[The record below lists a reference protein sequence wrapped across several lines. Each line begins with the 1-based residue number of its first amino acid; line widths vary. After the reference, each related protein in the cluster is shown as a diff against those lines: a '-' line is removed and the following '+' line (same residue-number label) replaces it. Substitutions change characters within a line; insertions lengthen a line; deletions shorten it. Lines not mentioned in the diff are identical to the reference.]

1 MRSIVVIDD
10 RPAKRRQYLDLAAT
24 IEADAKIEGFANPQA
39 VLEMA
44 ADMLPD
50 LVIVGRTMPRLSGV
64 RAIRQFRSIPECENM
79 PVIVLAEPNDLRLRF
94 RAIEAG
100 AADVMNDPVDPGEF
114 QLRARNLLAA
124 WSNVKKIR
132 MRAELLERSVTAKER
147 RYRRD
152 LRATRNSLRGIVD
165 TVPAMVS
172 VADRDGNYVFVN
184 QYMASFYGKRPE
196 DTMGVPIPEI
206 LDRTQGESEIA
217 ANREVFRGAGT
228 LSGYEEDI
236 TDAHGM
242 TRTFLSTKSAL
253 RDDANRIVNVITVSQ
268 DITFRKWVEVE
279 LREAKN
285 AAEAASK
292 VKTEFLAN
300 VSHELRTPLNA
311 IIGFAEGMSG
321 NLFGEPNLDRYREY
335 AGHISE
341 SARHLKAIIDDIL
354 DIASIEAGGL
364 DVRESET
371 DAVSIVWRTVEALE
385 STAAQAKVTIH
396 VESDESLPS
405 IRTDEERF
413 GQILK
418 NLMSNA
424 IKFSPDGSEVRVKIS
439 ESAEGGIR
447 ISVRD
452 SGAGIATEDLPLA
465 TDRFGQLVGDPMS
478 DPIGGMGLGLP
489 LSIGL
494 AELLG
499 ANVEIDSQKGKGTA
513 VSVVF
518 PPEKLVRHGRGRIS
532 APAAG

>member
-1 MRSIVVIDD
+1 MPFVVVIDD
-10 RPAKRRQYLDLAAT
+10 RPARRRQYLTLAAS
-24 IEADAKIEGFANPQA
+24 IEADTNIEGFASPRA
-39 VLEMA
+39 VLALA
-44 ADMLPD
+44 ADRPPD
-50 LVIVGRTMPRLSGV
+50 LVIMGRV
-64 RAIRQFRSIPECENM
+64 RPASNRAWAIREFHDVPECASV
-79 PVIVLAEPNDLRLRF
+79 PVIVMAESTDQSLRIH
-94 RAIEAG
+94 AIEAG
-100 AADVMNDPVDPGEF
+100 AADVMSGPVDAGEF
-114 QLRARNLLAA
+114 RLRARNLLSA
-124 WSNVKKIR
+124 SVTVKQLR
-132 MRAELLERSVTAKER
+132 ARAERLERSIAAKER

-152 LRATRNSLRGIVD
+152 LRSTRNSLRGIVD
-165 TVPAMVS
+165 TIPAMVS

-184 QYMASFYGKRPE
+184 NYMSSFFGTRPE
-196 DTMGVPIPEI
+196 DTVGIPIVDI
-206 LDRTQGESEIA
+206 LGKAQGEREIA
-217 ANREVFRGAGT
+217 ANQEIFRGSGT

-236 TDAHGM
+236 TDTHGM

-253 RDDANRIVNVITVSQ
+253 RDDTNRVINAITVSQ
-268 DITFRKWVEVE
+268 DITFRKWVEAE

-321 NLFGEPNLDRYREY
+321 DLFGEPNLGRYREY

-364 DVRESET
+364 DVRETES
-371 DAVSIVWRTVEALE
+371 DVAAIVLQTVRALE
-385 STAAQAKVTIH
+385 KQARQANVTIH
-396 VESDESLPS
+396 VQNGESVPQ
-405 IRTDEERF
+405 IKTDEERF

-424 IKFSPDGSEVRVKIS
+424 IKFSPDSGQVRVEIA
-439 ESAEGGIR
+439 ESADGGVR

-452 SGAGIATEDLPLA
+452 SGAGIASEDLPLA

-499 ANVEIDSQKGKGTA
+499 AHVEIDSQKGKGTA

-518 PPEKLVRHGRGRIS
+518 PPDKLVRHDRGWAS
-532 APAAG
+532 VPAAG

>member
-1 MRSIVVIDD
+1 MAFVVVIDD
-10 RPAKRRQYLDLAAT
+10 RPAKRRQFLDLAAS
-24 IEADAKIEGFANPQA
+24 IEADVNIEGFANPRA
-39 VLEMA
+39 AIEA
-44 ADMLPD
+44 SADMAPD
-50 LVIVGRTMPRLSGV
+50 LVILGRTMPALNSV
-64 RAIRQFRSIPECENM
+64 RAIRRFRRIPQCENI
-79 PVIVLAEPNDLRLRF
+79 PVILITEPNDMRLRF
-94 RAIEAG
+94 RALEAG
-100 AADVMNDPVDPGEF
+100 VSEVVADPVDPNEF
-114 QLRARNLLAA
+114 QLRARNLLNA
-124 WSNVKKIR
+124 WCNVKR
-132 MRAELLERSVTAKER
+132 TQVRADLLERSLSSRER

-184 QYMASFYGKRPE
+184 QYMASFYGRRPE
-196 DTMGVPIPEI
+196 ETMGVPVADI
-206 LDRTQGESEIA
+206 LGDSQGGREIA
-217 ANREVFRGAGT
+217 ANMEVFRGAGT
-228 LSGYEEDI
+228 LAGYEEDI

-268 DITFRKWVEVE
+268 DITFRKWVEAE

-285 AAEAASK
+285 AAEVASR

-321 NLFGEPNLDRYREY
+321 DFFGAPDVGRYRDY
-335 AGHISE
+335 AGHICE

-354 DIASIEAGGL
+354 DIASIEGGKL
-364 DVRESET
+364 DMLESESDAAAIAWQVIELLEEKAAKAQVAVRVSSSPSLPPVNT
-371 DAVSIVWRTVEALE
+371 DAG
-385 STAAQAKVTIH
+385 
-396 VESDESLPS
+396 
-405 IRTDEERF
+405 RF
-413 GQILK
+413 SQILK

-424 IKFSPDGSEVRVKIS
+424 IKFSPEGGEVRVEIV
-439 ESAEGGIR
+439 ESADGGVR
-447 ISVRD
+447 INVQD
-452 SGAGIATEDLPLA
+452 SGAGIAAEDLPLA

-499 ANVEIDSQKGKGTA
+499 ASVEIDSQKGVGTT
-513 VSVVF
+513 VSLVF
-518 PPEKLVRHGRGRIS
+518 PREKLARRGRM
-532 APAAG
+532 AG